1 MGPSSRQQHIFK
13 NVHFNSYFKLQI
25 KQTYWCL
32 WLIYT
37 WCDCS

>member
-1 MGPSSRQQHIFK
+1 MFE
-13 NVHFNSYFKLQI
+13 LQI

-37 WCDCS
+37 LRERP